1 MTRRD
6 GDTVK
11 AIYSKILFFTICF
24 FTKGFFPRG
33 PNSSPH
39 LRFTASSRR
48 RVLASVVHYAL
59 VVACI
64 LFPLILVTCGYHFA
78 GTGGQPPGDIHSIAI
93 DVLENKT
100 AEIGLETI
108 FTNAIINEFVRWKR
122 LPVKSRSGAEAVLGG
137 SIANI
142 KTEEVSHIERKKTF
156 ETRVTVT
163 LALTLKRNE
172 TGEILWQKKLS
183 YYDEYV
189 ETGSAL
195 NTATLR
201 RQSFNRIAEFL
212 AEKIHLDIFEQF

>member
-1 MTRRD
+1 M
-6 GDTVK
+6 K
-11 AIYSKILFFTICF
+11 AIYSKILFLTICF

-39 LRFTASSRR
+39 LSFAASPRR
-48 RVLASVVHYAL
+48 RVLASIVHYAL
-59 VVACI
+59 VAACI
-64 LFPLILVTCGYHFA
+64 LFPLILVSCGYHFA
-78 GTGGQPPGDIHSIAI
+78 GTGGEPPGNIHSIAI
-93 DVLENKT
+93 DVLQNRT

-122 LPVKSRSGAEAVLGG
+122 LPVKSRSEAEAVLAG
-137 SIANI
+137 SIAKI

-172 TGEILWQKKLS
+172 TGEILWKKKLS

-189 ETGSAL
+189 ETGNAL
-195 NTATLR
+195 NTAALR
-201 RQSFNRIAEFL
+201 RESFHQIAEFL
-212 AEKIHLDIFEQF
+212 AEKIYLDIFEQF